1 MTGQNTEKQILAMV
15 VLLVLAV
22 ASLGAYVW
30 FDNGRRT
37 EAASEVFER
46 DSERG
51 AHIFARNCRVCHGN
65 DGGGR
70 ESNAALVGPV
80 LNTPANTF
88 AWRTENAGQLAS
100 LQNDFRFTIACGRN
114 GTPMP
119 PWALDQG
126 GSLDPFKIENLVTLI
141 TTNAGDG
148 WHTAL
153 EAAIHEDELAI
164 ANLEVALEGAQR
176 VVNGGGWSPDVEAAQ
191 TAVNAAEA
199 ADAQLVLLRNALAD
213 AQTQLDALNAD
224 GAGEDDLAAAQLA
237 ADDAGAALTNYE
249 RVYTRLVLDVIE
261 INAGSLDDDDE
272 LVIAARG
279 RLSDAAGVARDI
291 AEQRAWLKVATDLA
305 NAQANL
311 DDAEERFEA
320 GLPISHPPAQVTS
333 NTCGQVHHFGAVDL
347 LTATADGGQPDS
359 QPDSQLGGWLAS
371 LSADDS

>member
-65 DGGGR
+65 DGGGT
-70 ESNAALVGPV
+70 ESNSALIGPV

-88 AWRTENAGQLAS
+88 AWRTENAGQLES
-100 LQNDFRFTIACGRN
+100 IQNRFRFTIACGRN

-119 PWALDQG
+119 PWSLSQG
-126 GSLDPFKIENLVTLI
+126 GSLDDFKIDNLVTLI
-141 TTNAGDG
+141 TTNAGDA
-148 WHTAL
+148 WKEVAL

-164 ANLEVALEGAQR
+164 ENLEVALHGAQR
-176 VVNGGGWSPDVEAAQ
+176 VVDGGGWSSDLEAAQ
-191 TAVNAAEA
+191 AAVNQAEA
-199 ADAQLVLLRNALAD
+199 ADAQLMLLRSALAD
-213 AQTQLDALNAD
+213 AQA
-224 GAGEDDLAAAQLA
+224 DLAALSEDDEAD
-237 ADDAGAALTNYE
+237 ADDLTLAQADIDAAQTALGNYE

-261 INAGSLDDDDE
+261 VNSGSLDEGDA
-272 LVIAARG
+272 LVVAARA
-279 RLSDAAGVARDI
+279 RLSDAGSVARDV

-305 NAQANL
+305 NAHDNL
-311 DDAEERFEA
+311 EEAEERFAA
-320 GLPISHPPAQVTS
+320 GLPITLPPPQVTAE
-333 NTCGQVHHFGAVDL
+333 TCGQVHQLGGGQ
-347 LTATADGGQPDS
+347 LTAAIES
-359 QPDSQLGGWLAS
+359 AALEGWLAS
-371 LSADDS
+371 LDPGDS

>member
-65 DGGGR
+65 DGGGT
-70 ESNAALVGPV
+70 ESNSALIGPV

-88 AWRTENAGQLAS
+88 AWRTQNAGQLET
-100 LQNDFRFTIACGRN
+100 LQNRFRFTIACGRN

-119 PWALDQG
+119 PWSLDQG
-126 GSLDPFKIENLVTLI
+126 GSLDPFKIDNLVTLI
-141 TTNAGDG
+141 TTNAGDA
-148 WHTAL
+148 WHTAI

-164 ANLEVALEGAQR
+164 GNLEVALRGAQR
-176 VVNGGGWSPDVEAAQ
+176 VVDGGGWSPDLEAAQ
-191 TAVNAAEA
+191 TAVNQAEA
-199 ADAQLVLLRNALAD
+199 ADAQLMLLRTALAD
-213 AQTQLDALNAD
+213 AQANLAALSEDEDAEA
-224 GAGEDDLAAAQLA
+224 DDLTLAQADIDAAQT
-237 ADDAGAALTNYE
+237 ALDNYE

-261 INAGSLDDDDE
+261 VSSGSLDDDDA
-272 LVIAARG
+272 LVVAARG
-279 RLSDAAGVARDI
+279 RLSDAGSVARDV

-305 NAQANL
+305 NAHDNL
-311 DDAEERFEA
+311 EEAEERFAA
-320 GLPISHPPAQVTS
+320 GLPISLPPPQVTAE
-333 NTCGQVHHFGAVDL
+333 TCGQVHRLGGGQ
-347 LTATADGGQPDS
+347 LTAALESDA
-359 QPDSQLGGWLAS
+359 LEGWLAS
-371 LSADDS
+371 LNPDDS